1 MGLHNLESE
10 SVLDIIKAFEGDT
23 EVSGTIST
31 IHQIFETYGSVP
43 NAPLSTQAE
52 LAAHLLTF
60 IRGWR
65 FSSARRQAMRKLE
78 VLNKVIERHKDT
90 RLGIFIELVDLSSFQ
105 ETMARYTVWK
115 GVLFDL
121 QLDQPVVCWHPDKD
135 FKPINPIHIHR
146 TGYSELGRCQ
156 RYRNTRMPTA

>member
-10 SVLDIIKAFEGDT
+10 NVLDIIEAFENDT
-23 EVSGTIST
+23 SVSDTFSVV
-31 IHQIFETYGSVP
+31 HELFEKYGSVP

-65 FSSARRQAMRKLE
+65 FSSAHRQAERKLT
-78 VLNKVIERHKDT
+78 VLNKVIELHKDT
-90 RLGIFIELVDLSSFQ
+90 RLGIYIELVDQPTFQ
-105 ETMARYTVWK
+105 DAMARYTVWK

-121 QLDQPVVCWHPDKD
+121 QLEKTVVCWHPDKD
-135 FKPINPIHIHR
+135 FKPVNPIHIHR
-146 TGYSELGRCQ
+146 TGYSELGRRQ
-156 RYRNTRMPTA
+156 RYRNTRKKI